1 MKKDNN
7 PKLHTIYLVNII
19 IMCLISLASLGG
31 ILYLTL
37 MGGKYTDRDLEKA
50 RKQGREELLLDME
63 ASFQGG
69 KDSLKVIRDLYPDKI
84 VIDDYGSYSFYSLQD
99 AAMNSFTAE
108 DFSKDGRGI
117 LSYQGEEYESARTGI
132 DVNQNTISIDYEKI
146 RDQGL
151 EFVCIYAGRF
161 NSTQEFLPDETFS
174 DHMLRAGEAGLE
186 TSLYVTL
193 NARNAEAGRAE
204 AEDLIDFLEP
214 WKERFDGEIALQVIY
229 PKKDPASDIARLGYT
244 ESLLSACSIL
254 EEAGYKPVICAD
266 SKTFC
271 GLLDLAQLEKY
282 PRWLQ
287 EYGDCPYFPYRFS
300 MWRYGAAIML
310 DGVEGSVFL
319 DLKFE

>member
-1 MKKDNN
+1 MKKDRN
-7 PKLHTIYLVNII
+7 PKIYTVYLVNII
-19 IMCLISLASLGG
+19 LMCMISLLSLGG

-37 MGGKYTDRDLEKA
+37 MGGKYSDRDLEKA
-50 RKQGREELLLDME
+50 RERGKEELLLDME

-69 KDSLKVIRDLYPDKI
+69 KDTLKVIRDLYPDKI
-84 VIDDYGSYSFYSLQD
+84 IIDDYGSYSFYSLQD
-99 AAMNSFTAE
+99 AALSGFTAQ
-108 DFSKDGRGI
+108 DFSRDERGI
-117 LSYQGEEYESARTGI
+117 LTYQGDAYASAKTGI

-161 NSTQEFLPDETFS
+161 NSRQEYLPDETFS
-174 DHMLRAGEAGLE
+174 DHLLRAGEAGLD

-193 NARNAEAGRAE
+193 NARNAESGREE
-204 AEDLIDFLEP
+204 AESLIDYLKP
-214 WKERFDGEIALQVIY
+214 WKDRFGGEIALQVIY
-229 PKKDPASDIARLGYT
+229 PKKDPASDMARMGYT
-244 ESLLSACSIL
+244 EGLLEACSLL
-254 EEAGYKPVICAD
+254 EEAGYRPIVCAD

-271 GLLDLAQLEKY
+271 GLLDLASLEDY

-287 EYGDCPYFPYRFS
+287 EYGDSPYFPYRFS

>member
-1 MKKDNN
+1 MKRDKNQ
-7 PKLHTIYLVNII
+7 KLHTIYLVNII
-19 IMCLISLASLGG
+19 IMCLISLLSLGG

-37 MGGKYTDRDLEKA
+37 MGGKYSDRDLDKA
-50 RKQGREELLLDME
+50 RKQGRDELLLEME

-69 KDSLKVIRDLYPDKI
+69 TDTLKVIRNLYPDKI
-84 VIDDYGSYSFYSLQD
+84 VIDDYGSYSFYSMQE
-99 AAMNSFTAE
+99 AALSGFSAE
-108 DFSKDGRGI
+108 DFSKDENGI
-117 LSYQGEEYESARTGI
+117 LSYQGKDYSSSSTGI
-132 DVNQNTISIDYEKI
+132 DVNENTISIDYGRI

-161 NSTQEFLPDETFS
+161 NSRQEFLPDETFS
-174 DHMLRAGEAGLE
+174 DHLLRAGEAGLE

-193 NARNAEAGRAE
+193 NARNAEAGREE
-204 AEDLIDFLEP
+204 AEYLVSYLEP

-229 PKKDPASDIARLGYT
+229 PSKDPANDIARLGYT
-244 ESLLSACSIL
+244 ESLLSACGVLS
-254 EEAGYKPVICAD
+254 EAGYKPIICAD

-271 GLLDLAQLEKY
+271 GLLDLAQLEEY

-300 MWRYGAAIML
+300 MWRYGAAILL